1 MSDADSLE
9 RAVLDRLS
17 TLGIAYQRYEH
28 PPVPTVEEAVQHWA
42 GIDAAHCKNL
52 FLRNQKGNR
61 HYLVIIAHT
70 KRADLRAVANQIG
83 DPEAVVGRL
92 GVMIRVAMVDVGTWI
107 LPLVALAVVARHVG
121 IGGRFVAYVV
131 ASNWASAIVAWMLLP
146 SALARLFE
154 PAPNQF
160 TDLLTLFLFLLA
172 MFLTW
177 RMTNAV
183 IGKGAAVG
191 SAVFAGMV
199 VASLIVLFSLQ
210 AMLGIGVPA

>member
-1 MSDADSLE
+1 MLSADEVQTSLTGAW
-9 RAVLDRLS
+9 RLMMGKPDGLRLLDLS
-17 TLGIAYQRYEH
+17 ADGFWNSFFALIVATPA
-28 PPVPTVEEAVQHWA
+28 
-42 GIDAAHCKNL
+42 
-52 FLRNQKGNR
+52 
-61 HYLVIIAHT
+61 LVVGWVG
-70 KRADLRAVANQIG
+70 VANQIG
-83 DPEAVVGRL
+83 DPDAVIGRL
-92 GVMIRVAMVDVGTWI
+92 GMVIRVAMVDLGTWI

-131 ASNWASAIVAWMLLP
+131 ASNWASAIIAWLLLP
-146 SALARLFE
+146 SALVRLFV

-160 TDLLTLFLFLLA
+160 ADLLSLLLFLLS
-172 MFLTW
+172 MVLTW

-210 AMLGIGVPA
+210 ALLGIGIPA